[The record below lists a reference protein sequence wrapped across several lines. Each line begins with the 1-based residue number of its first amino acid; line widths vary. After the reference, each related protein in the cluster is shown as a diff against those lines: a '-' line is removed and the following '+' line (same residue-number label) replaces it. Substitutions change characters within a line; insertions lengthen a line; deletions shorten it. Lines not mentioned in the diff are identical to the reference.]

1 MYAVIKF
8 YHKTR
13 TIAIGRKNW
22 YNYYIK
28 REVGDLMYKNY
39 IFDLY
44 GTLIDINTDEWSD
57 DLWKKMSVF
66 YGYRGAHYTYDEL
79 HSEYD
84 RHVKNEKRAI
94 HKKHP
99 DYSVIDIKMEKV
111 FRKLYT
117 QKGVRATKALVLS
130 TAEVFRC
137 YSTKYIRLYD
147 GVVDLLDTL
156 RAKGKKI
163 YLLSNAQRSF
173 TENELNMLGLTDYFD
188 GICIS
193 SDEECSK
200 PDTNY
205 FRILFDRF
213 GLEKSES
220 IMVGNDY
227 LSDIGGAAD
236 FGIDSL
242 YIHQS
247 ISPEIDGELRS
258 TYTVMDGD
266 VFKIKKLTVL

>member
-1 MYAVIKF
+1 
-8 YHKTR
+8 
-13 TIAIGRKNW
+13 
-22 YNYYIK
+22 
-28 REVGDLMYKNY
+28 MYKNY
-39 IFDLY
+39 VFDLY

-57 DLWKKMSVF
+57 DIWKKMAVL
-66 YGYRGAHYTYDEL
+66 YGYKGASYTYEEL
-79 HSEYD
+79 HNEYGRLVEKEKKSAHR
-84 RHVKNEKRAI
+84 RHK
-94 HKKHP
+94 
-99 DYSVIDIKMEKV
+99 DYSVIDIKIEKV
-111 FRKLYT
+111 FKTLFT
-117 QKGVRATKALVLS
+117 QKGVKVTKAQVLFV
-130 TAEVFRC
+130 AEAFRC
-137 YSTKYIRLYD
+137 YSTKYIKLYD
-147 GVVDLLDTL
+147 GVIDLLDTL
-156 RAKGKKI
+156 KEKGKKI

-173 TENELNMLGLTDYFD
+173 TENELNMLGLTKYFD

-205 FRILFDRF
+205 YKILFDRY

-220 IMVGNDY
+220 IMIGNDY

-247 ISPEIDGELRS
+247 ISPEIKGELRS

-266 VFKIKKLTVL
+266 VFKIKKLTVN